1 MIKPRKEYIKNEN
14 AYAEYDQNLSKYFL
28 GKWSLILKND
38 YMTVCVIKKLLIKVT
53 SQYSN
58 LVSYLLP

>member
-1 MIKPRKEYIKNEN
+1 MIKPRKEYIKNEH